1 MLIQRILISA
11 WNVRKILCL
20 WDRSVSHLR
29 IVPRKVIIQVVL
41 LVKLDFKRTKME
53 IVKILFLIVIGI
65 HKIIDALNVLKT
77 THWFLFQPSDVS
89 KRPNLVLSWM
99 IVGPVLDA
107 EILFKWFQ
115 ITSASTIQ
123 KTVSLIMKS
132 MESVLN
138 ANKAISIRQSKRN
151 VSYCLLDVL
160 SQLDMAVVQ
169 HVGLDMSSQMGNATN
184 RSRTVKCN

>member
-1 MLIQRILISA
+1 
-11 WNVRKILCL
+11 
-20 WDRSVSHLR
+20 
-29 IVPRKVIIQVVL
+29 
-41 LVKLDFKRTKME
+41 
-53 IVKILFLIVIGI
+53 
-65 HKIIDALNVLKT
+65 
-77 THWFLFQPSDVS
+77 
-89 KRPNLVLSWM
+89 M